1 MERSVKFQ
9 SRIVAN
15 WDRQNIVEG
24 RVLEFDKMLL
34 DNKERPYMTVLTKD
48 GEVQVFESEGLKDA
62 FASASV
68 GDFVRFEF
76 LALVETKAKR
86 AFRQFRAQVWDGKA
100 DGPVPKPTATKVP
113 RAARKAR

>member
-1 MERSVKFQ
+1 MARSVKYQ

-15 WDRQNIVEG
+15 WDRTPLVEG
-24 RVLEFDKMLL
+24 RVLGFDKMTL
-34 DNKERPYMTVLTKD
+34 DNKERPFMTVLTAD

-62 FASASV
+62 FGSAAV

-86 AFRQFRAQVWDGKA
+86 AFRQFRAQVWEDKA
-100 DGPVPKPTATKVP
+100 AAPPPKPTATKVFH
-113 RAARKAR
+113 AARKGK